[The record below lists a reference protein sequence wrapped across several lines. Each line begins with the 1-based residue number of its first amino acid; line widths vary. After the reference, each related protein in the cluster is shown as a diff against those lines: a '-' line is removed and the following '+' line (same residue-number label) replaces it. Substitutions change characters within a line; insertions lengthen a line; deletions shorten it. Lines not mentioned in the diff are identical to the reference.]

1 MSKIVIAG
9 LENMAQEMGCS
20 KKTVYKWIRERDFPA
35 FKLDGVWRVMPRDI
49 EAWLAAQRAEAERCD
64 AACATRGVRKA
75 YALRGAPDGNSS
87 SELL

>member
-1 MSKIVIAG
+1 MGKIVIAG

-49 EAWLAAQRAEAERCD
+49 EAWLAAQRAEAERSE
-64 AACATRGVRKA
+64 
-75 YALRGAPDGNSS
+75 PDGRSGGQYGSRNIYA
-87 SELL
+87 

>member
-1 MSKIVIAG
+1 MGKIVIAG

-49 EAWLAAQRAEAERCD
+49 EAWLAAQRAEAERSD
-64 AACATRGVRKA
+64 MDGRGSGQYGGRNV
-75 YALRGAPDGNSS
+75 YA
-87 SELL
+87 